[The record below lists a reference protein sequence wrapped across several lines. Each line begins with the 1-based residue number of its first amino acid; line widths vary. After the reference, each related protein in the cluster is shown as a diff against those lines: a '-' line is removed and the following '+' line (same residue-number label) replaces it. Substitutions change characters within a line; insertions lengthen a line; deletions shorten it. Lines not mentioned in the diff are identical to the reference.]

1 MVDDISIVGERI
13 VVVKMLLLGFVVDA
27 GVTE

>member
-1 MVDDISIVGERI
+1 MVDDILIVGERI